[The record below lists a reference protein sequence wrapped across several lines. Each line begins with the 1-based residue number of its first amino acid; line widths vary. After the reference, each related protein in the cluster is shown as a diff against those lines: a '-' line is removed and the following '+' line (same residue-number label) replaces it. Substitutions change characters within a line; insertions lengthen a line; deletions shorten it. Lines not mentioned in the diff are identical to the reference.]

1 MSEPR
6 FIVGIDLGTTHTVV
20 ASVPLDVP
28 RARPAI
34 FALEQLVAPGEV
46 APRPLLDSLR
56 YHPADGELPPSALA
70 LPWSEGPI
78 EGEPGAPFV
87 VGELARRLGEKVPGR
102 LVVSAKSWLS
112 HASVDRT
119 APILP
124 WGGAEGV
131 AKISPVLASAS
142 YLAHVRSAWDHAHP
156 GAPLAEQEVVLTI
169 PASFDEGARALTLE
183 AARVAGIGRAR
194 LLEEPQAAFYDWL
207 SGQQDLRGAAEG
219 VKLAIV
225 VDVGGGTTDLTFIRI
240 ELRESGPRLTRIAV
254 GDHLMLGGD
263 NMDLALAHE
272 LEQRLGG
279 RLGPGRFHQLVA
291 QCRRAKE
298 LLLDPGAPE
307 RAHISVL
314 GTGSKLVGSALSA
327 ELARAEVE
335 EKIVEGFFPRVS
347 IDAEIQRR
355 SAAFVEFGLP
365 YVADPAISR
374 HVAAFIRRHQDVA
387 REGREERGLVA
398 PDAVLFNGGVF
409 RGELLRRRMIEVLE
423 GFRGAPV
430 RVLENARPELAVALG
445 AVAYGLSRRGVGM
458 KIGGG
463 SARSY
468 FLLLDRSGDGTEE
481 GLCVLPR
488 GAEEGEPVSV
498 AERTF
503 ALKLGQ
509 PVKFRLASSIGEA
522 AYVRAGEI
530 VAVDAEL
537 FRPLPPVAAVLD
549 DGSGQRPLEGRS
561 SLVPVAPGP
570 ASDVKVRLEAELTE
584 IGTLELHCIDAR
596 DATRRWKLELTLRG
610 GGEGQEQAAQ
620 RIARIAPRFR
630 EARERIEQVF
640 GKSDAAAE
648 GRSVKTLRADLEKL
662 LGERQHWPVPLLR
675 ELWSALYAGLK
686 RRRRSADHERV
697 WLNLVGF
704 TLRPG
709 YGYPLDE
716 WRVARI
722 AEIYDQGV
730 QFAPEAQVWS
740 EWWTL
745 FRRIAGGLPKPA
757 QKTILTSLEY
767 YLHPPTPRPR
777 PRPPGPRAQ
786 GYDDMVRLAASLE
799 RIDAADK
806 AKVGGWLV
814 ERLQKHGEGAF
825 SWWAVGR
832 IGARVPFHGSAHEVV
847 PRALAEAWLDAVL
860 AADWSRNE
868 PAPFAAV
875 QLARRSG
882 DRTRDVDEA
891 LRGRVLA
898 RLRAH
903 PGGVPEAWTRMVE
916 EVALLGEVEARSVL
930 GEALPPG
937 LVLVDE

>member
-1 MSEPR
+1 
-6 FIVGIDLGTTHTVV
+6 
-20 ASVPLDVP
+20 
-28 RARPAI
+28 
-34 FALEQLVAPGEV
+34 
-46 APRPLLDSLR
+46 
-56 YHPADGELPPSALA
+56 
-70 LPWSEGPI
+70 
-78 EGEPGAPFV
+78 
-87 VGELARRLGEKVPGR
+87 
-102 LVVSAKSWLS
+102 
-112 HASVDRT
+112 
-119 APILP
+119 
-124 WGGAEGV
+124 
-131 AKISPVLASAS
+131 
-142 YLAHVRSAWDHAHP
+142 
-156 GAPLAEQEVVLTI
+156 
-169 PASFDEGARALTLE
+169 
-183 AARVAGIGRAR
+183 
-194 LLEEPQAAFYDWL
+194 
-207 SGQQDLRGAAEG
+207 
-219 VKLAIV
+219 VKLVIV
-225 VDVGGGTTDLTFIRI
+225 IDVGGGTTDLTFIRV

-272 LEQRLGG
+272 LEPRLGG
-279 RLGPGRFHQLVA
+279 RLGPGRFSQLVA

-298 LLLDPGAPE
+298 RLLDPGAPE
-307 RAHISVL
+307 RAHVSVL
-314 GTGSKLVGSALSA
+314 GTGSKLIGSTLSA
-327 ELARAEVE
+327 ELLRGEVE
-335 EKIVEGFFPRVS
+335 DKIVEGFFPRVPLE
-347 IDAEIQRR
+347 AEVQRR
-355 SAAFVEFGLP
+355 GAAIVEFGLP

-387 REGREERGLVA
+387 REGRDEPGPIV

-409 RGELLRRRMIEVLE
+409 RGELLRRRMVEVL
-423 GFRGAPV
+423 GSFGGSPV

-468 FLLLDRSGDGTEE
+468 FLLLDRKDESAERGLCLLPRGTEE
-481 GLCVLPR
+481 G
-488 GAEEGEPVSV
+488 EPISV

-509 PVKFRLASSIGEA
+509 PVKFRLASSVGEA

-530 VAVDAEL
+530 VEVDAEL
-537 FRPLPPVAAVLD
+537 FRPLPPALAVLD
-549 DGSGQRPLEGRS
+549 DGSGQRPSERRP

-570 ASDVKVRLEAELTE
+570 AKDVKVRLETELTE
-584 IGTLELHCIDAR
+584 IGTIEVHCIDAA
-596 DATRRWKLELTLRG
+596 DAGRRWKLELTLRG
-610 GGEGQEQAAQ
+610 GTGEGREQVAQ
-620 RIARIAPRFR
+620 HIARIAPRFR
-630 EARERIEQVF
+630 QARERIEQVF

-648 GRSVKTLRADLEKL
+648 GRSVKTLRADLEKI
-662 LGERQHWPVPLLR
+662 LGDRHAWPVPLLR

-686 RRRRSADHERV
+686 RRRRSSDHERV

-704 TLRPG
+704 SLRPG
-709 YGYPLDE
+709 YGYPLDD

-722 AEIYDQGV
+722 AEIYDQGI

-745 FRRIAGGLPKPA
+745 FRRIAGGLPKAA
-757 QKTILTSLEY
+757 QKTILASLEF

-777 PRPPGPRAQ
+777 PRPPGPKAQ
-786 GYDDMVRLAASLE
+786 GYDDMVRLAGSLE
-799 RIDAADK
+799 RVDADDK

-814 ERLQKHGEGAF
+814 ERLKSHGEGSF

-832 IGARVPFHGSAHEVV
+832 IGARVPFYGSAHEVV
-847 PRALAEAWLDAVL
+847 PRALAESWLEAAL
-860 AADWSRNE
+860 AADWSKNE

-882 DRTRDVDEA
+882 DRARDVDET

-903 PGGVPEAWTRMVE
+903 PGGLPEAWIRMVE
-916 EVALLGEVEARSVL
+916 QVTLLGEGEAKAVL

>member
-1 MSEPR
+1 
-6 FIVGIDLGTTHTVV
+6 
-20 ASVPLDVP
+20 
-28 RARPAI
+28 
-34 FALEQLVAPGEV
+34 
-46 APRPLLDSLR
+46 
-56 YHPADGELPPSALA
+56 
-70 LPWSEGPI
+70 
-78 EGEPGAPFV
+78 
-87 VGELARRLGEKVPGR
+87 
-102 LVVSAKSWLS
+102 
-112 HASVDRT
+112 
-119 APILP
+119 
-124 WGGAEGV
+124 
-131 AKISPVLASAS
+131 
-142 YLAHVRSAWDHAHP
+142 
-156 GAPLAEQEVVLTI
+156 
-169 PASFDEGARALTLE
+169 
-183 AARVAGIGRAR
+183 
-194 LLEEPQAAFYDWL
+194 
-207 SGQQDLRGAAEG
+207 
-219 VKLAIV
+219 
-225 VDVGGGTTDLTFIRI
+225 
-240 ELRESGPRLTRIAV
+240 
-254 GDHLMLGGD
+254 
-263 NMDLALAHE
+263 
-272 LEQRLGG
+272 
-279 RLGPGRFHQLVA
+279 
-291 QCRRAKE
+291 
-298 LLLDPGAPE
+298 
-307 RAHISVL
+307 
-314 GTGSKLVGSALSA
+314 
-327 ELARAEVE
+327 
-335 EKIVEGFFPRVS
+335 
-347 IDAEIQRR
+347 
-355 SAAFVEFGLP
+355 
-365 YVADPAISR
+365 
-374 HVAAFIRRHQDVA
+374 
-387 REGREERGLVA
+387 
-398 PDAVLFNGGVF
+398 
-409 RGELLRRRMIEVLE
+409 
-423 GFRGAPV
+423 
-430 RVLENARPELAVALG
+430 
-445 AVAYGLSRRGVGM
+445 
-458 KIGGG
+458 
-463 SARSY
+463 
-468 FLLLDRSGDGTEE
+468 
-481 GLCVLPR
+481 
-488 GAEEGEPVSV
+488 
-498 AERTF
+498 
-503 ALKLGQ
+503 
-509 PVKFRLASSIGEA
+509 
-522 AYVRAGEI
+522 
-530 VAVDAEL
+530 
-537 FRPLPPVAAVLD
+537 
-549 DGSGQRPLEGRS
+549 
-561 SLVPVAPGP
+561 
-570 ASDVKVRLEAELTE
+570 
-584 IGTLELHCIDAR
+584 
-596 DATRRWKLELTLRG
+596 
-610 GGEGQEQAAQ
+610 
-620 RIARIAPRFR
+620 
-630 EARERIEQVF
+630 
-640 GKSDAAAE
+640 
-648 GRSVKTLRADLEKL
+648 VKTLRADLEKL

-860 AADWSRNE
+860 AADWSKNE